1 MEITVNDRLSA
12 AALIS
17 FSILK
22 VRRLFQLKGN
32 VERTQSW
39 ARKRTNMHT
48 SNRYMN
54 VIWSRKFPYIKT
66 LELTSGSGSCLSSNM
81 VLISFYIKRRN
92 KGREIICKSNLRCG
106 AYSRAA
112 FIREAALNRSFTV
125 TSLFFVKKGKK

>member
-1 MEITVNDRLSA
+1 
-12 AALIS
+12 
-17 FSILK
+17 
-22 VRRLFQLKGN
+22 
-32 VERTQSW
+32 
-39 ARKRTNMHT
+39 MHT
-48 SNRYMN
+48 SNCYN
-54 VIWSRKFPYIKT
+54 VYEPGFESFRILNS
-66 LELTSGSGSCLSSNM
+66 LELTSGCGSCLSSDM

>member
-1 MEITVNDRLSA
+1 
-12 AALIS
+12 
-17 FSILK
+17 
-22 VRRLFQLKGN
+22 
-32 VERTQSW
+32 
-39 ARKRTNMHT
+39 MHT
-48 SNRYMN
+48 SNCYMKL
-54 VIWSRKFPYIKT
+54 VSKFPYIKT

-125 TSLFFVKKGKK
+125 TLTSLFFVKKGKNGSFSPSPRLRCFHVHWLNALFITYYAYNRAF

>member
-48 SNRYMN
+48 SNCYMKL
-54 VIWSRKFPYIKT
+54 VSKFPYIKT